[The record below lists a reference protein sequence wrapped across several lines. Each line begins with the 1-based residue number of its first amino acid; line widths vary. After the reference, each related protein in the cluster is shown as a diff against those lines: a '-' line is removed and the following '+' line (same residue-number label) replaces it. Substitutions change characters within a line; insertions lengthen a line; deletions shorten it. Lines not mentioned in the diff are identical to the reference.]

1 MDHHFN
7 IDFASR
13 YGIEEAIVADNLFF
27 WIAKNATEGDCMK
40 GGRFW
45 VASSVKAISTYFPY
59 MSEAKVTRTL
69 KSLITQG
76 MLLKDC
82 FNGDGMDRKCWYAF
96 SDEGVSIMENYGY
109 RFLAFNSPEIKC
121 VSTTE
126 ETEANVNL
134 NVNDMH
140 TEDAEELVLENPES
154 DESEPICD
162 DIPII
167 EEQAESLYLSYPS
180 KCPVRGMSLDKR
192 PKDKRKIESLIRK
205 IGYNAVKFAF
215 DKEVSD
221 KYGKS
226 YMRNLA
232 TFLNN
237 FPEHVCKDSEL
248 LFPEPDDVDYD
259 KVRELF
265 NGICKSFSPLKFI
278 TETRKRLMRMR
289 FAEMGSDYGVMEDV
303 FRKMEDSKFLKGSNG
318 KWKADFD
325 WLFGNDSRW
334 AKISEGS
341 YGECKDSGKTVFDV
355 NGLWKD

>member
-45 VASSVKAISTYFPY
+45 VASSVKAISAYFPY

-69 KSLITQG
+69 KSLIMQG

-109 RFLAFNSPEIKC
+109 RFFTYNTQEAKC

-126 ETEANVNL
+126 EMKGNVNEE
-134 NVNDMH
+134 H
-140 TEDAEELVLENPES
+140 TEETEQLVLENQKE
-154 DESEPICD
+154 D
-162 DIPII
+162 DTKPMTGDMLIV
-167 EEQAESLYLSYPS
+167 EGQAESLYLTYPS

-192 PKDKRKIESLIRK
+192 PKDKRKIESFIRK
-205 IGYNAVKFAF
+205 MGYDAVKFAF

-226 YMRNLA
+226 YMRNLS

-237 FPEHVCKDSEL
+237 FPEHVREDSGL
-248 LFPEPDDVDYD
+248 LFPEPEDVDYD
-259 KVRELF
+259 KVREMF
-265 NGICKSFSPLKFI
+265 NSICKSFAPLKFI

-289 FAEMGSDYGVMEDV
+289 FSEMGSDYGIMEDV

-341 YGECKDSGKTVFDV
+341 YGECKDSGKAVFDV